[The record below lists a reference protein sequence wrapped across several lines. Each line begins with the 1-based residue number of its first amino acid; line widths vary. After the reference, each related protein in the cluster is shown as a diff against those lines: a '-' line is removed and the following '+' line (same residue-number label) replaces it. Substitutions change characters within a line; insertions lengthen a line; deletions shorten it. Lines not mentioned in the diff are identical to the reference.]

1 MEELMRSKDDTFKR
15 ITVAAGLGLTTVWSG
30 AIVAQEMQP
39 AMEESFAGGQATL
52 DWQPFPPFGDGTLE
66 ALDAD
71 DAPDGDGGIG
81 VLRHSGEGKSSISH
95 VETVKAEGS
104 FEVEASIY
112 CPAEAEDRMG
122 SLTGVAFYLPTGDDE
137 EAAENQGFYRLVCD
151 YRFGDAGISLAYVGA
166 NIDQKPL
173 EMEYW
178 PLEAMAFG
186 GDAMQDWT
194 RIKASVE
201 QGAIDVYLKG
211 DKLNEQPLAAERVI
225 ADITNVDAGYVGIYA
240 GHMSA
245 GSSAEARVD
254 ALTVR
259 LP

>member
-1 MEELMRSKDDTFKR
+1 MRSKDDTFKIIVTAAGIGL
-15 ITVAAGLGLTTVWSG
+15 ITVCSGTT
-30 AIVAQEMQP
+30 VAQEMKP
-39 AMEESFAGGQATL
+39 AVEESFGGGEATL
-52 DWQPFPPFGDGTLE
+52 DWQPYPPFGNGTLE

-81 VLRHSGEGKSSISH
+81 VLRHPGEGEASVSH

-122 SLTGVAFYLPTGDDE
+122 SLTGIAFYLPTGDDKP
-137 EAAENQGFYRLVCD
+137 AAEGQGFYRLVCD
-151 YRFGDAGISLAYVGA
+151 YRFGDAGISLAYIGA
-166 NIDQKPL
+166 NIEQRPL

-186 GDAMQDWT
+186 GEAMQDWT
-194 RIKASVE
+194 RINASVE
-201 QGAIDVYLKG
+201 RGAIDVYIEG
-211 DKLNEQPLAAERVI
+211 DKLTEQPLAAERVI

-245 GSSAEARVD
+245 GSPAEARVD